1 MSISGLFIRRPVT
14 TTLVMLG
21 ILMFGVMAYRLLP
34 VSDLPN
40 VDYPTITVSAGLPGA
55 SPQTMAAA
63 VATPLEKQFSTIAG
77 LDAMTSSSTLGGTSI
92 TLQFTLS
99 RDIDAAAQ
107 DVQAAISKTL
117 RQLPPGIQPPSYQK
131 VNPADSPILYLTL
144 TSNTL
149 PLATLDEYA
158 ETFLA
163 QRLSTV
169 SGVAQVQ
176 VFGSAK
182 YAVRIQLDPKAL
194 QARGIGLDEVTAAV
208 NAGNPNLPTGTLWGP
223 QRAYTVLADGQIS
236 SAPEFRQLV
245 VTYQNGAPVR
255 LQDVA
260 NVLDDVQ
267 DNRNATWYDGVRAII
282 LAIQRQP
289 GTNTVQVADAA
300 KATVAS
306 LVPQLPASVQI
317 NTLYDRSVSIHQSVN
332 DVQTTLLIT
341 LCLVV
346 LVIFLFLRNLSA
358 TVIPS
363 LALPF
368 SIIGTFSAMYLL
380 GYSLDNLSLMALT
393 LSVGFVVDDAIVM
406 LENIVRH
413 LEMGKR
419 PLQAALEGA
428 REIGFTI
435 VSMTLSLTAVFIPV
449 LFMGGIIGR
458 LFHEFAVTIGIAI
471 LVSGFVSLTLTPM
484 LCSRFLRPPSE
495 ERHGRF
501 YEATERVYRRVLG
514 AYQRSLAWVMD
525 HRPTSLAFSAGILAA
540 TAVLFVVVP
549 KGFIPTEDTGQ
560 IQGNT
565 ETIEGSSF
573 DAMRD
578 HQLAV
583 ADVLRQDP
591 YVDHFMS
598 TVGGGTMNQGR
609 VSIRLKPRGGRPPAD
624 QVIRELQPK
633 LNALPGIRTYL
644 QVPPVIRIGG
654 RPTKTQYQF
663 TLQSADIDAL
673 YDNAAKL
680 EARLKQIPIL
690 QDVTTDLQIKNPQV
704 SVQIDRDR
712 AAALGVTVQQ
722 IEQALYDAYG
732 SRQVSTIYTPNNQ
745 YWVILELLP
754 QYQRDPGALSLLNIR
769 SQRGALVPLTA
780 VATASPDV
788 GPLSVNHSGQ
798 LPSVTLSFNLP
809 PKVSLGDAVREVQR
823 TAQQT
828 LRHSA
833 GVPGQ
838 PAGVAVPAAARGPG
852 DLHRAGNP
860 VREFHP
866 PAHDS
871 VGPAVRGVR
880 GAAHAVGVRHRAQR
894 LCVRRRDHAGR
905 PGQEERDHDDRLRP
919 RGRTPGRQVTARRDH
934 RGVQRPL
941 PADHDD
947 NDVGAD
953 GNPADRHRVGH
964 RRRVASPARP
974 GRRGGARVFSAHHAV
989 RDAGLLHLPRRPA
1002 AAAGAAHRV
1011 RLRPPA
1017 RAHRRRLVPVAG
1029 GRVAPY
1035 ARHDRGSHRH
1045 PWLQQLQAADH
1056 YLLAGLHAGRDFHEA
1071 GRPHSERHRF
1081 ALHLALGDGPD
1092 ESGALERHD
1101 RVLGDDDRLGAHRRH
1116 EVRFDKHARLQQPVR
1131 VRHTRLD
1138 EDRATRQLYDRVHEV
1153 HLPGEVAAR
1162 ERGHPERHFLAQPQ
1176 QPGEALRHL
1185 ERRALRVHGVQR
1197 DEPGAGGDVVPQAD
1211 VALAR
1216 DARKRRAHGGAVELD
1231 ARQVVFRLRAA
1242 RRRFGAL

>member
-1 MSISGLFIRRPVT
+1 MSFSGLFIRRPVT

-21 ILMFGVMAYRLLP
+21 ILMFGLMAYRLLP

-92 TLQFTLS
+92 TLQFTLA

-144 TSNTL
+144 TSTTL

-289 GTNTVQVADAA
+289 GTNTVQVADGV

-306 LVPQLPASVQI
+306 LAPQLPASVQI

-332 DVQTTLLIT
+332 DVQATLLIT

-413 LEMGKR
+413 MEMGKR

-435 VSMTLSLTAVFIPV
+435 LSMTISLTAVFIPV

-514 AYQRSLAWVMD
+514 VYQRSLGWVMD
-525 HRPTSLAFSAGILAA
+525 HRPTSLAFSVGVLAA
-540 TAVLFVVVP
+540 TAVLFVIVP

-565 ETIEGSSF
+565 ETVEGSSF
-573 DAMRD
+573 DAMQA

-583 ADVLRQDP
+583 ADVLRRDP
-591 YVDHFMS
+591 YVAHFMS
-598 TVGGGTMNQGR
+598 SVGGGTMNQGR
-609 VSIRLKPRGGRPPAD
+609 VSIRLKPRGQRPPAD
-624 QVIRELQPK
+624 QVVRELTPK
-633 LNALPGIRTYL
+633 LAAIPGIRTYL
-644 QVPPVIRIGG
+644 SVPPVIRIGG

-680 EARLKQIPIL
+680 EARLRQIPIL

-754 QYQRDPGALSLLNIR
+754 QYQRDPAALSLLNIR
-769 SQRGALVPLTA
+769 SQKGALVPLTA
-780 VATASPDV
+780 VATATPDV

-809 PKVSLGDAVREVQR
+809 PNVSLGDAVREVQR
-823 TAQQT
+823 AAQQT
-828 LRHSA
+828 LPSTISTGFGGTAQAFQASQQGLLFLLLLAVVVIYIVLGILYESFIHPLTILSGLPFA
-833 GVPGQ
+833 GFGALLTLLVFGT
-838 PAGVAVPAAARGPG
+838 
-852 DLHRAGNP
+852 DL
-860 VREFHP
+860 
-866 PAHDS
+866 S
-871 VGPAVRGVR
+871 VYAF
-880 GAAHAVGVRHRAQR
+880 VGVIMLVGLVKKNAIMMIDFA
-894 LCVRRRDHAGR
+894 LEAERRDGKSPREAILEACSVRFRPIMMTTMSALMGTLPIAIGWGQGGESRRPLGLAVVGGLAFSQLITLYVTPVFYTYLDALQRRLGR
-905 PGQEERDHDDRLRP
+905 RAAP
-919 RGRTPGRQVTARRDH
+919 A
-934 RGVQRPL
+934 PL
-941 PADHDD
+941 PA
-947 NDVGAD
+947 
-953 GNPADRHRVGH
+953 PT
-964 RRRVASPARP
+964 
-974 GRRGGARVFSAHHAV
+974 
-989 RDAGLLHLPRRPA
+989 
-1002 AAAGAAHRV
+1002 
-1011 RLRPPA
+1011 
-1017 RAHRRRLVPVAG
+1017 
-1029 GRVAPY
+1029 
-1035 ARHDRGSHRH
+1035 
-1045 PWLQQLQAADH
+1045 AAD
-1056 YLLAGLHAGRDFHEA
+1056 
-1071 GRPHSERHRF
+1071 
-1081 ALHLALGDGPD
+1081 
-1092 ESGALERHD
+1092 
-1101 RVLGDDDRLGAHRRH
+1101 
-1116 EVRFDKHARLQQPVR
+1116 
-1131 VRHTRLD
+1131 
-1138 EDRATRQLYDRVHEV
+1138 
-1153 HLPGEVAAR
+1153 
-1162 ERGHPERHFLAQPQ
+1162 
-1176 QPGEALRHL
+1176 
-1185 ERRALRVHGVQR
+1185 
-1197 DEPGAGGDVVPQAD
+1197 
-1211 VALAR
+1211 
-1216 DARKRRAHGGAVELD
+1216 
-1231 ARQVVFRLRAA
+1231 
-1242 RRRFGAL
+1242 